1 MAGRERRPYGHLRPS
16 RVAQDPAAGS
26 PAEARYRRRRTPNRG
41 PWLLLALGLLSCL
54 LVAAGLLWYRD
65 SPVENA
71 RLAPVDRPASAEA
84 PEPPVPPARRR
95 AVEGLDG
102 ELRAISEAHAGALGV
117 VVFDPYS
124 GEGTSLNADRRFV
137 AASLSKLYA
146 LLTLYAAA
154 SRGELSLD
162 DEITMRASDVWAEG
176 TGVLYRYPVG
186 TTMTLRECA
195 GFLIKESDN
204 TAEVMLN
211 RYLGEANIEAELR
224 RAGARSTSYWMPNTT
239 TPNDVMV
246 VLKAIADPSYTSPE
260 LSAEMLDVMTDT
272 SFEDRLPEPLP
283 EDARVAHK
291 IGSYGDT
298 FSDAGLVFPEGSSEV
313 SDAYYIVVIVGDTDE
328 WTARSAIQ
336 EMSLAAYE
344 SPTTTSPSPD
354 PRDDAQEKNR
364 ARR

>member
-1 MAGRERRPYGHLRPS
+1 M
-16 RVAQDPAAGS
+16 
-26 PAEARYRRRRTPNRG
+26 
-41 PWLLLALGLLSCL
+41 
-54 LVAAGLLWYRD
+54 
-65 SPVENA
+65 ENA

-95 AVEGLDG
+95 AVEGLDR

-186 TTMTLRECA
+186 TTMSLRECA
-195 GFLIKESDN
+195 ELMIKESDN

-260 LSAEMLDVMTDT
+260 LSAEMLDMMTDT

-291 IGSYGDT
+291 IGSWEST
-298 FSDAGLVFPEGSSEV
+298 FSDAGIVLPEG
-313 SDAYYIVVIVGDTDE
+313 
-328 WTARSAIQ
+328 TARPDQGYYVVVFSEGTTEA
-336 EMSLAAYE
+336 EARETVHEVSLAAYRALAE
-344 SPTTTSPSPD
+344 PD
-354 PRDDAQEKNR
+354 
-364 ARR
+364 AR